1 MSDHEDAAPELKP
14 EDAPLVDDEDKPEVA
29 PAGAPEEAGL
39 GDDDD
44 DDDDGPV
51 VARRRE
57 RRGAVLDDES
67 DDDDDD
73 DDSAAKKKKR
83 KAQELELD
91 EDDYDLLEDNQVTGF
106 RRPKEKKKR
115 LQKAADREKGASGKE
130 KQKPKTVRDVERDLF
145 GDDEDDEPGP
155 GASEKPKPEAA
166 PVDEGDA
173 DLEASDSE
181 DEFADFIEREEGEKP
196 RRKLK
201 SSMTG
206 VRSEQL
212 QDAVDI
218 FGDLGEL
225 QELFARRNVEVADE
239 GEEEEEGEEEDAFI
253 APEDGDE
260 APGAAQPR
268 RRRKGKKVGVGLPG
282 KWQSVFEPSIVREQM
297 LTAADDAVRREDW
310 PERLQLSPRPGGAPE
325 DAQAVATWIFDRMM
339 GVGSVRD
346 LPTFGGDLLL
356 SGWNDDESNEDHE
369 ARVRYREQTSGGSL
383 PKKEADAVVLA
394 IADLLHMVH
403 VEGLEMPY
411 VAQHLK
417 DRVAPLLRGR
427 RDDSRPPPRDAS
439 GAVLE
444 RRVHRRDVLHEV
456 MEWDERHARMTR
468 RRKSL
473 EAKIDAVSALL
484 ARERADHPD
493 LPVTA
498 ALANAAADAE
508 TDEALDDVDAK
519 LALRFDEQL
528 VALSEREAAA
538 AAARGDAKA
547 AERTL
552 RPLNRTQ
559 YAHHVK
565 KGLRDLLPLYGA
577 SPESLAER
585 LVTYRGGEA
594 ESAVPDMSPEE
605 AASVYV
611 GPETGYE
618 TTEHVLKALTHV
630 AAAEISAEP
639 GVRAWLRAV
648 VRRKACVWTQ
658 PTPAGTE
665 AIDPFHPLAGIKR
678 LQEKPVCDFDG
689 SEFAAT
695 LKAHREGLVKLR
707 IALPDRVAD
716 EVVADAEAAYLLEQ
730 STPMADAWNALRR
743 EALDRG
749 VRQHLVKALTREAA
763 VAMEREARV
772 HVRRECGEALWR
784 RVAVAPWRPET
795 RAEAAGDSPSDASV
809 DVRVLAAVWGPG
821 DPPSTF
827 AMLDAD
833 GELVDFLQCPNIA
846 IRAPKSGGA
855 AVARQQAD
863 LDRLLKFMIEHRP
876 HAVCVAASAA
886 AGTNARLLKDAVAMV
901 VGRIVEDHARAIPE
915 EVDTIKVHFVDD
927 VVPALAGQCA
937 AQRAEFVEH
946 SHEVRRA
953 VALGRYVRDPPGVI
967 AQLASGGEARS
978 MTLSPLQDSLTEE
991 EKASVFQRT
1000 LVDVVN
1006 QVGVDLNAA
1015 VAHPWRQFALRY
1027 VCGLGPRKAG
1037 ALVAAVRAGDGG
1049 AVESRAELL
1058 RVERARDANANDS
1071 DDDDAAAARNP
1082 LGPVVFRNAAA
1093 SLLVAEAED
1102 PLDATRVHPEDYARC
1117 LEIVANALEYDFEQL
1132 KAASGGVRR
1141 KAFERAMDPE
1151 NWDKLAVLD
1160 LRAYAEYLAGQGQG
1174 WTLETLRETRMELRA
1189 PYGELREPW
1198 REHTPWEEFTLLTGE
1213 TAHSLCPG
1221 KIVHATVKKLQ
1232 PPRRDVDGVE
1242 IGTGHVVVALDSGV
1256 TGIVAKEDLSDRLV
1270 ERLEHKVAVG
1280 QVIAGRV
1287 KPNGLDLEANAVHL
1301 SCKGSVLSVE
1311 ESARWE
1317 HQAWQHKR
1325 YYSFDVLDG
1334 ERPKPKPKKKK
1345 QNENR
1350 GFIARNIDHPL
1361 FQNVSFQGA
1370 QKFLL
1375 DKEIGE
1381 VVLRP
1386 SSKGVSQLSMTLKF
1400 SDESYVHY
1408 DIREGA
1414 KAGVGHTANL
1424 ALGSPLTL
1432 EGEEYEDLDEVYAR
1446 HIEPM
1451 VKHIRAA
1458 HAHRKF
1464 RRGDKREVDLRLK
1477 AEMARAP
1484 NTRPYAI
1491 SVATEHQG
1499 VFCLSAILS
1508 KSGTVHHEYFS
1519 CKPEGF
1525 RFRRIE
1531 FPTVDRMLDYF
1542 KVNPNAPRAARPAP
1556 APPPQAPMGA
1566 TAGAAPAY
1574 GAPPFDGAYPP
1585 AAYPPAGP
1593 YGQPPPGYYGGAPP
1607 VQAYGGYYGGQTPM
1621 GAHGY
1626 PPQGPPPGQPPPQYQ
1641 QRY

>member
-1 MSDHEDAAPELKP
+1 MSDHEDAAPELKL
-14 EDAPLVDDEDKPEVA
+14 EDAPLDADEEKPEVVPAAA
-29 PAGAPEEAGL
+29 PAEAGL

-57 RRGAVLDDES
+57 RRGAVLDEDS
-67 DDDDDD
+67 DDDDDEEEA
-73 DDSAAKKKKR
+73 AAKKKKR

-115 LQKAADREKGASGKE
+115 LQKAADREKGASVKE

-145 GDDEDDEPGP
+145 GDDDDDAPGP
-155 GASEKPKPEAA
+155 DAPEKPKPEATA
-166 PVDEGDA
+166 VDEGDA

-181 DEFADFIEREEGEKP
+181 DEFADFIEREEGEMP

-225 QELFARRNVEVADE
+225 QELFARRNVEAADE
-239 GEEEEEGEEEDAFI
+239 GDEEEEEEEEEDDAFI

-260 APGAAQPR
+260 EAAAKPR
-268 RRRKGKKVGVGLPG
+268 RRRKGKRAAGIGGGLPG
-282 KWQSVFEPSIVREQM
+282 RWQSVFEPSIVREQM

-325 DAQAVATWIFDRMM
+325 DAQATATWIFDRMM

-356 SGWNDDESNEDHE
+356 NGWNDDESNDDHE

-383 PKKEADAVVLA
+383 PKKEADAVVAA
-394 IADLLHMVH
+394 IGDLLQMVH

-456 MEWDERHARMTR
+456 MEWDERHARLTR
-468 RRKSL
+468 RRKNV

-484 ARERADHPD
+484 ERERADHPD

-508 TDEALDDVDAK
+508 TDEALDDVDSK

-577 SPESLAER
+577 YPESLAER
-585 LVTYRGGEA
+585 LVTYRGSEA
-594 ESAVPDMSPEE
+594 EGAVPDMSPEE

-618 TTEHVLKALTHV
+618 SSEHVLKALAHV

-639 GVRAWLRAV
+639 GVRAWLRGI

-665 AIDPFHPLAGIKR
+665 AIDPFHPLAGVKR

-695 LKAHREGLVKLR
+695 LKAHREGLVKVR
-707 IALPDRVAD
+707 IALPDRVVD
-716 EVVADAEAAYLLEQ
+716 EVMADAEAAYLLEQ
-730 STPMADAWNALRR
+730 STPLADAWNALRR

-749 VRQHLVKALTREAA
+749 VKQHLVKALTREAA

-772 HVRRECGEALWR
+772 HARRECGEALWR
-784 RVAVAPWRPET
+784 RIAVAPWRPET
-795 RAEAAGDSPSDASV
+795 RADAEGLAGDSGSV

-846 IRAPKSGGA
+846 TRAPKSGGA

-876 HAVCVAASAA
+876 HVVCVAASAA
-886 AGTNARLLKDAVAMV
+886 AGNNARLLKDAVAMV

-927 VVPALAGQCA
+927 TVPALAGQCA
-937 AQRAEFVEH
+937 ATRAEFVEH
-946 SHEVRRA
+946 SREVRRA
-953 VALGRYVRDPPGVI
+953 VALGRYARDPPGVI

-978 MTLSPLQDSLTEE
+978 MTLSPLQDMLTEE
-991 EKASVFQRT
+991 EKAGVFQRA

-1006 QVGVDLNAA
+1006 QVGVDVNAA

-1037 ALVAAVRAGDGG
+1037 ALVAAIRAGDGG

-1058 RVERARDANANDS
+1058 RVDRRARAGDAN
-1071 DDDDAAAARNP
+1071 DDDDDDAAARNP
-1082 LGPVVFRNAAA
+1082 LGPVVFANAAA
-1093 SLLVAEAED
+1093 SLFVADAED
-1102 PLDATRVHPEDYARC
+1102 PLDSTRVHPDEYARC
-1117 LEIVANALEYDFEQL
+1117 LEIVANALEYDYEQL
-1132 KAASGGVRR
+1132 KAASGSTRR
-1141 KAFERAMDPE
+1141 KALERAMDPE

-1174 WTLETLRETRMELRA
+1174 WSLQTLRETRVELRA

-1232 PPRRDVDGVE
+1232 PPRRDLDGTE

-1256 TGIVAKEDLSDRLV
+1256 TGVVAKEDLSDRLV

-1301 SCKGSVLSVE
+1301 SCKGSVLSAE

-1317 HQAWQHKR
+1317 QQAWQHKR
-1325 YYSFDVLDG
+1325 YYSFVPLDG
-1334 ERPKPKPKKKK
+1334 ERPKPKPRRKKA
-1345 QNENR
+1345 NENR

-1375 DKEIGE
+1375 GKEIGE

-1386 SSKGVSQLSMTLKF
+1386 SSKGVSMLSMTLKF

-1408 DIREGA
+1408 DIKEGA
-1414 KAGVGHTANL
+1414 KTGVGHTANL

-1432 EGEEYEDLDEVYAR
+1432 EGAEYEDLDEVYAR

-1491 SVATEHQG
+1491 SVSKEHEG

-1508 KSGTVHHEYFS
+1508 KSGTVHHEYFA

-1531 FPTVDRMLDYF
+1531 FPTVERMLNYF
-1542 KVNPNAPRAARPAP
+1542 KTNPGAPKAARPA
-1556 APPPQAPMGA
+1556 AAPPQAPMGA
-1566 TAGAAPAY
+1566 PAY
-1574 GAPPFDGAYPP
+1574 GAPYDQAYPP
-1585 AAYPPAGP
+1585 AAYPPAAF
-1593 YGQPPPGYYGGAPP
+1593 GQPPPGYYGGAPP

-1626 PPQGPPPGQPPPQYQ
+1626 PPRGPPPGQPPAQYQ